1 MLLAQATSSAG
12 GLQTLWFW
20 IALLIAAAGTGGS
33 LWLSLG
39 KKLKACPL
47 CFYQRSFVIAPLGVL
62 LLGALSGTGHWG
74 LFALLALPAAAP
86 GLAIAMF
93 HVYLELSGKLECPLG
108 ALNLGSVPKQSCLM
122 FLLLTVALVLQA
134 LEAEVT
140 GPLGTAGLVVLSLA
154 FGALLAAGSV
164 AATPGPPPP
173 PKEPY
178 SEPPETCRPPYR
190 GSEAAAG

>member
-1 MLLAQATSSAG
+1 MLLAQTGTGTQEA
-12 GLQTLWFW
+12 LWFW
-20 IALLIAAAGTGGS
+20 IALLIAAGGTGGS

-62 LLGALSGTGHWG
+62 LLGALSGTGQWD
-74 LFALLALPAAAP
+74 LFALLALPAATP
-86 GLAIAMF
+86 GLAIAVF
-93 HVYLELSGKLECPLG
+93 HVYLELSGKLECPPG

-122 FLLLTVALVLQA
+122 FVLLTAALVLQA
-134 LEAEVT
+134 LGAEVS
-140 GPLGTAGLVVLSLA
+140 GVLGAGGLIAIAVL
-154 FGALLAAGSV
+154 FGVLLAAGSV

-178 SEPPETCRPPYR
+178 PGPPETCRPPYR
-190 GSEAAAG
+190 GSEVASG

>member
-1 MLLAQATSSAG
+1 MLLAQVTGIGNASHA
-12 GLQTLWFW
+12 LWFW
-20 IALLIAAAGTGGS
+20 LALLIAAGGTGGS

-86 GLAIAMF
+86 GLAIAVF
-93 HVYLELSGKLECPLG
+93 HVYLELSGKLECPPG

-122 FLLLTVALVLQA
+122 FVLLTVALVFQA
-134 LEAEVT
+134 LEAEVA
-140 GPLGTAGLVVLSLA
+140 GPLGAAGLVALSLV

-178 SEPPETCRPPYR
+178 PEPPETCRPPYR
-190 GSEAAAG
+190 ESTASG